1 MHGPERLHSDGNPA
15 PARKDVAGPCTETPG
30 NPPQTPG
37 TRPRDPIPPGS
48 RGRGMF
54 SYLASDHVPQSRD
67 VNNSPARTV
76 TRISFAAVANW
87 LSSTVPSFRA
97 RSQ

>member
-1 MHGPERLHSDGNPA
+1 MHGPDRGRCPRAHSD
-15 PARKDVAGPCTETPG
+15 PG
-30 NPPQTPG
+30 LCHQPRQPPQTPG

-48 RGRGMF
+48 RGRGLS

-87 LSSTVPSFRA
+87 LSRIVPSFRA